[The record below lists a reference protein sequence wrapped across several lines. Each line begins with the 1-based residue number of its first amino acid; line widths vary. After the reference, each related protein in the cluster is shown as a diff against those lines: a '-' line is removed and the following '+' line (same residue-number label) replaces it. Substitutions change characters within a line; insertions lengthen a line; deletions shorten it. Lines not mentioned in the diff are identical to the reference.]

1 MKGTEKFAAIF
12 YLALYLHTKQSS
24 IDLKQLKKEDELLQW
39 RKLFEQMLYFKEWVM
54 KAKHKKSDVRNKKL
68 VMRKFMKNFKEL
80 VNRDNNGLKIPKFHE
95 LLHVCRDIL
104 RHGPALGFDT
114 CPTESNHRFTKEEA
128 KKTQRIKSRFEHQTA
143 SRLYERNVIYTA
155 YNDAQQKE
163 LFSKKDRCKSDGS
176 FLSGKFYCKL
186 VESNDGKNY
195 LTITDKN
202 HEEMKIS
209 SGHYRVKLY
218 QDILQFLDEYFILQ
232 GVYNITKR
240 ISCYT
245 KYKRHGIMFYG
256 INWKPNNIVPKENW
270 AMFSWKSA
278 SSDRFIVPGQCI
290 LFFHLEGI
298 NNDTLDDGDY
308 VLIRSL

>member
-1 MKGTEKFAAIF
+1 MK
-12 YLALYLHTKQSS
+12 
-24 IDLKQLKKEDELLQW
+24 
-39 RKLFEQMLYFKEWVM
+39 
-54 KAKHKKSDVRNKKL
+54 
-68 VMRKFMKNFKEL
+68 
-80 VNRDNNGLKIPKFHE
+80 
-95 LLHVCRDIL
+95 DIL

-163 LFSKKDRCKSDGS
+163 LFSKKDRCQSDGS
-176 FLSGKFYCKL
+176 FLSGIFFCKL

-308 VLIRSL
+308 VLIRSLQELNRRNSFIQWGDFCSRKKFYIVNVESLYNSAFVVPDIGYKKKIKDFYFYHQEITGKITLLVRINNEFFIVY